1 MTTHMTYMQR
11 RIDSRD
17 TGSSHGVVCHASRA
31 FTLLE
36 ILIAV
41 AAFAIVLAAINT
53 VFYSALRLRNRTT
66 QSIEESLP
74 VQQMVMVIQ
83 RDLSNLVLPGGT
95 LTGPLQSTPT
105 TSATNTMSLGPEIGQ
120 VSPDFYT
127 STAKLDETIPWAEL
141 QKVAYLLVEPTNRV
155 AGRDLVRAVT
165 RNLLP
170 VTDTE
175 PERQWLLSGV
185 ENVVF
190 SYYDGY
196 SWDEVWDSETEE
208 TPLPLAIK
216 VEIELTPRDQ
226 SAAQQQ
232 PIQIVVPMVV
242 QGLTNTVAEAGEAE
256 E

>member
-1 MTTHMTYMQR
+1 MTNLQR
-11 RIDSRD
+11 RTNSRK
-17 TGSSHGVVCHASRA
+17 TGGSCGVACHSARA

-74 VQQMVMVIQ
+74 VQQAVMVIK

-105 TSATNTMSLGPEIGQ
+105 TSTTNTMSLGPEIGQ
-120 VSPDFYT
+120 ISPDFFT
-127 STAKLDETIPWAEL
+127 TTAKLDETIPWSEL
-141 QKVAYLLVEPTNRV
+141 QKVAYLLVEPTNRI

-216 VEIELTPRDQ
+216 MEIELTPQDMN
-226 SAAQQQ
+226 AAQQQ

-242 QGLTNTVAEAGEAE
+242 EARTNTVAEAGEAE